1 MRDREKNQGHMQVI
15 EAQASGLQRYL
26 RSRLASEADAQDL
39 AQEAY
44 LRLLRVS
51 EPQLIRDP
59 AAYLFRIAHNLLHE
73 LYTKMPPGSVE
84 SIDEIDIADEH
95 LSVEEQAENRQQLDR
110 LEEVM
115 SHLSPKGRAAIVMH
129 RRDGMTYEEIAKEL
143 GVSIAMVKKYLSQG
157 LAQCR
162 VRLRKF
168 HE

>member
-1 MRDREKNQGHMQVI
+1 MQAI
-15 EAQASGLQRYL
+15 EAQAPGLQRYL

-73 LYTKMPPGSVE
+73 LYTNMPPGSVE
-84 SIDEIDIADEH
+84 SIDEIDIVDEH
-95 LSVEEQAENRQQLDR
+95 LSVEEQAENRQQMDR

-115 SHLSPKGRAAIVMH
+115 SHLPPKCRAAIVMH

-157 LAQCR
+157 LARCR
-162 VRLRKF
+162 ARLRKF
-168 HE
+168 HED